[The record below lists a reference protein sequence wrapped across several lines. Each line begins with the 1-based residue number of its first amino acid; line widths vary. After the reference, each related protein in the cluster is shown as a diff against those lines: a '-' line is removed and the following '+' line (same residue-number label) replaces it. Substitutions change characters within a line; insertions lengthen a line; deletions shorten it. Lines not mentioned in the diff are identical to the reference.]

1 MTSASTIDWS
11 RRIARRA
18 RQMKPSALR
27 ELLKLS
33 SRPEMISFA
42 GGLPAAE
49 MFPLDRVAAAVQ
61 SVLGQVGGRALQYG
75 ETEGVLE
82 LREWIAHHYS
92 NANLSLKA
100 ENVLI
105 TTGAQQA
112 LDLVG
117 RVLLDDG
124 DRVIVENP
132 TYMAALLAWQ
142 PCGAIFVPIGADS
155 NGMKADEL
163 GPLLKEQPKM
173 VYLIP
178 NFQNPTGVTMTR
190 ERRQLLIDVL
200 QGRDAVLFED
210 NPYAELRY
218 EGEPLRSLLESD
230 SPPDDGGRVIQA
242 GTFSKTLMPGLRVG
256 WVIGPRQ
263 IIERMGRAKQAM
275 DLHTSTFNQYIAL
288 ALLNSGYLEEFIP
301 RLRRVYRER
310 RDTMLA
316 ALQQHFPPGSC
327 WTRPE
332 GGMFIFVTLPED
344 VSAGSLLPR
353 ALERNVAFVPGEE
366 FHLDDTGQNT
376 MRLNFTKASVAE
388 INSGISRLAEVIKLF
403 STGE

>member
-1 MTSASTIDWS
+1 
-11 RRIARRA
+11 
-18 RQMKPSALR
+18 MKPSALR
-27 ELLKLS
+27 ELLKLTS
-33 SRPEMISFA
+33 HPEMISFA

-61 SVLGQVGGRALQYG
+61 LVLRKVGGRALQYG

-82 LREWIAHHYS
+82 LREWIAHRYS
-92 NANLSLKA
+92 NATLSLKA

-105 TTGAQQA
+105 TTGSQQA

-142 PCGAIFVPIGADS
+142 PYGATFMPIGADNS
-155 NGMKADEL
+155 GINANEL
-163 GPLLKEQPKM
+163 GPLMKEQPKM
-173 VYLIP
+173 IYLIP
-178 NFQNPTGVTMTR
+178 NFQNPTGVTMTG
-190 ERRQLLIDVL
+190 ERRQLLVDALQRSDV
-200 QGRDAVLFED
+200 ALFED

-218 EGEPLRSLLESD
+218 EGEPLRSLLELD
-230 SPPDDGGRVIQA
+230 SPPDGGGRVIQA
-242 GTFSKTLMPGLRVG
+242 GTFSKTLMPGLRIG

-275 DLHTSTFNQYIAL
+275 DLHTSTFNQHIAL

-301 RLRRVYRER
+301 ILRRVYRER
-310 RDTMLA
+310 RDAMLE

>member
-1 MTSASTIDWS
+1 
-11 RRIARRA
+11 
-18 RQMKPSALR
+18 MKPSALR

>member
-1 MTSASTIDWS
+1 
-11 RRIARRA
+11 
-18 RQMKPSALR
+18 MKPSALR
-27 ELLKLS
+27 ELLKLTS
-33 SRPEMISFA
+33 HPEMISFA

-61 SVLGQVGGRALQYG
+61 LVLRKVGGRALQYG

-82 LREWIAHHYS
+82 LREWIAHRYS
-92 NANLSLKA
+92 NATLSLKA

-105 TTGAQQA
+105 TTGSQQA

-142 PCGAIFVPIGADS
+142 PYGATFMPIGADNS
-155 NGMKADEL
+155 GINANEL
-163 GPLLKEQPKM
+163 GPLMKEQPKM
-173 VYLIP
+173 IYLIP
-178 NFQNPTGVTMTR
+178 NFQNPTGVTMTG
-190 ERRQLLIDVL
+190 ERRQLLVDALQRSDV
-200 QGRDAVLFED
+200 ALFED

-218 EGEPLRSLLESD
+218 EGEPLRSLLELD
-230 SPPDDGGRVIQA
+230 SPPDGGGRVIQA
-242 GTFSKTLMPGLRVG
+242 GTFSKTLMPGLRIG

-275 DLHTSTFNQYIAL
+275 DLHTSTFNQHIAL

-301 RLRRVYRER
+301 ILRRVYRER
-310 RDTMLA
+310 RDAMLE

-327 WTRPE
+327 WTRPD

-344 VSAGSLLPR
+344 ISAGSLLVR

-366 FHLDDTGQNT
+366 FHLDGTGQNT

-388 INSGISRLAEVIKLF
+388 INSGISRLAEVIELR
-403 STGE
+403 

>member
-1 MTSASTIDWS
+1 
-11 RRIARRA
+11 
-18 RQMKPSALR
+18 MKPSALR
-27 ELLKLS
+27 KLLKVTA
-33 SRPEMISFA
+33 RPDMISFA
-42 GGLPAAE
+42 GGLPASE
-49 MFPLDRVAAAVQ
+49 LFPLDRVAAAVQ
-61 SVLGQVGGRALQYG
+61 LVLCKVGGRALQYG

-82 LREWIAHHYS
+82 LREWIAHRYS
-92 NANLSLKA
+92 NATFSLKA

-105 TTGAQQA
+105 TAGAQQA

-142 PCGAIFVPIGADS
+142 PYGATFMPIGADCS
-155 NGMKADEL
+155 GINANEL

-190 ERRQLLIDVL
+190 ERRQLLIDAL
-200 QGRDAVLFED
+200 QGRDVALFED

-218 EGEPLRSLLESD
+218 EGEPLRSLLELD

-256 WVIGPRQ
+256 WVIAPRQ

-275 DLHTSTFNQYIAL
+275 DLQTSTFNQHIVL

-301 RLRRVYRER
+301 MLRRVYRER
-310 RDTMLA
+310 RDTMLE
-316 ALQQHFPPGSC
+316 ALQKHFPPGSR
-327 WTRPE
+327 WTKPE
-332 GGMFIFVTLPED
+332 GGMFIFVTLPKD
-344 VSAGSLLPR
+344 ISAGGLLDR
-353 ALERNVAFVPGEE
+353 TIGRNVAFVPGEE
-366 FHLDDTGQNT
+366 FHLDGSGQNT
-376 MRLNFTKASVAE
+376 MRLNFTKAPVAD
-388 INSGISRLAEVIKLF
+388 ISSGISRLAKAIKLR
-403 STGE
+403 